1 MRTVADTAVPNGFHR
16 RPGSE
21 MLDDRI
27 VPVFAILVTEDDVMC
42 RHGDVGI
49 GRLQIVGQ
57 FDSFAE
63 SGLGEMD
70 MVNVG
75 AGGAF
80 CAATMDPNKTR
91 PNRRVQILFKVS
103 SKDCDWLPEWG
114 PTKQADYNS
123 H

>member
-1 MRTVADTAVPNGFHR
+1 MPKALVNSAQDGPLTKLSVCQAYRSRTVADTAVPNGFHR

-75 AGGAF
+75 ARGR
-80 CAATMDPNKTR
+80 CVL
-91 PNRRVQILFKVS
+91 RRHNG
-103 SKDCDWLPEWG
+103 PE
-114 PTKQADYNS
+114 QN
-123 H
+123 